1 MNAQALEQWQILVSG
16 HVQGVYFRA
25 SVKKFVQQEGLA
37 LRGFVRN
44 LNDGRVEICA
54 QGLREEIERLIIY
67 CHQGPRAARVD
78 NVEAHPQQTLDD
90 FVKFEII

>member
-1 MNAQALEQWQILVSG
+1 MAASSIEQWQILIYG

-25 SVKKFVQQEGLA
+25 SVKKFIQDEQLA

-44 LNDGRVEICA
+44 HADGSVEVCA
-54 QGLREEIERLIIY
+54 QGKTEELERLLIY

-78 NVEAHPQQTLDD
+78 HVDWHAQTTLTS
-90 FVKFEII
+90 FSKFEII